1 MGLNDFVTIGR
12 ETKKMKEIHVVGAII
27 IKDTHIL
34 CAQRPKGKS
43 LELLW
48 EFPGG
53 KIEPN
58 ETPESA
64 LIREISEELGCTI
77 KIQSFFD
84 KTSYTYS
91 FGTVHLSTYLCELK
105 DKEPSLLEHHNLKW
119 LSIEKLQKLEWAPAD
134 IPAVQKLQQLDN

>member
-1 MGLNDFVTIGR
+1 
-12 ETKKMKEIHVVGAII
+12 MKNIHVVGAII
-27 IKDTHIL
+27 IENNHIL

-64 LIREISEELGCTI
+64 LIREIKEELDCTI
-77 KIQSFFD
+77 KVSSFFD

-105 DKEPSLLEHHNLKW
+105 NGKPSLLEHHNLKW
-119 LSIEKLQKLEWAPAD
+119 LSLEELHSLDWAPAD
-134 IPAVQKLQQLDN
+134 IPAVNKLQQLEKV

>member
-1 MGLNDFVTIGR
+1 
-12 ETKKMKEIHVVGAII
+12 MKEIHVVGAII
-27 IKDTHIL
+27 IEDTHIL

-64 LIREISEELGCTI
+64 LIREIKEELDCTI
-77 KIQSFFD
+77 SVHSFFE
-84 KTSYTYS
+84 KTSYPYS

-105 DKEPSLLEHHNLKW
+105 ENKPSLLEHHNLKW
-119 LSIEKLQKLEWAPAD
+119 LPIEKLHTLEWAPAD
-134 IPAVQKLQQLDN
+134 IPAVNKLQQLDKLKETKVPK